1 MSYIAGTEP
10 ANWSFNGNKATV
22 RVSHVEG
29 QIQQVLNH
37 FKDYVGSANVL
48 HRELLEQTARQR
60 EENERR
66 ALQEAIAEEER
77 RQRILNCLKI

>member
-1 MSYIAGTEP
+1 MSYITGTAP
-10 ANWSFNGNKATV
+10 ANWSFNGNEATV
-22 RVSHVEG
+22 RLSHVES

-37 FKDYVGSANVL
+37 FKDYVRSANVL

-77 RQRILNCLKI
+77 RQRILNSLKI